1 MEVFSTL
8 ELTGQE
14 KELNPSYIEEFKI
27 VMESLISAAR
37 QQMYDEENDIFEKIH
52 SNFSD
57 EQEKRLA
64 TEFISAK
71 SKIQNDRLE
80 NL

>member
-1 MEVFSTL
+1 MEAFSTL

-27 VMESLISAAR
+27 IAESLISAAR
-37 QQMYDEENDIFEKIH
+37 QHIYDEENDMSDKIQ

-64 TEFISAK
+64 TEFTSAK
-71 SKIQNDRLE
+71 IKI
-80 NL
+80 